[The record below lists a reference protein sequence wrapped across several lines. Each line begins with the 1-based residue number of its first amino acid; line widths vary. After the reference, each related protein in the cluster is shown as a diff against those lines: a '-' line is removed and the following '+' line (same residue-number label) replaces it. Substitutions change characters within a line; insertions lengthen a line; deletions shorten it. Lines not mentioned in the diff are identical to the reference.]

1 MWYFER
7 FNNHSKAQ
15 ILAKE
20 KQTVQIEI
28 KMEQLHDIKQYPIG
42 EVEFLK
48 LAVEQ
53 VIKCRRVLKWTYAFG
68 YFLSPGVEK
77 NLFEHLQE
85 KLEENTEH
93 LHELVEKPLDEFLD
107 LNITDKSK
115 FYHYKSDLTNYFQVT
130 KNFFEN
136 LLDGIENGL
145 TS

>member
-1 MWYFER
+1 M
-7 FNNHSKAQ
+7 
-15 ILAKE
+15 
-20 KQTVQIEI
+20 
-28 KMEQLHDIKQYPIG
+28 
-42 EVEFLK
+42 
-48 LAVEQ
+48 
-53 VIKCRRVLKWTYAFG
+53 
-68 YFLSPGVEK
+68 SPGTEK

-107 LNITDKSK
+107 PDVFDKSK